1 MTTEPTVLEVRDLA
15 VEIAG
20 RALCE
25 HLTFTVRAG
34 QCWGLLGP
42 NGSGKT
48 TLLHTLAGLRAPASG
63 SIGTRGTPLARLSR
77 RERARHIGIM
87 LQNED
92 YVFPVTTLERVLAGR
107 HPHLAPFAWETRQD
121 VEMARAALAQV
132 DLAEFADRPVSTLS
146 GGERRRLQIAAL
158 LCQAPQLALLD
169 EPENDLDLRY
179 QTRLLGQLAGHFTGP
194 GRAALIVS
202 HDVNLARRLCSHLV
216 LLRDGTAETGP
227 VTELGAAERLS
238 ALFGCAIVEAE
249 SPAGPLLV
257 AR

>member
-1 MTTEPTVLEVRDLA
+1 MTAETLLEVRDLTA
-15 VEIAG
+15 EVAG
-20 RALCE
+20 RPVCR
-25 HLTFTVRAG
+25 HLTFTVEAG

-63 SIGTRGTPLARLSR
+63 SILARGTSLARLSR
-77 RERARHIGIM
+77 RERAQHIGIM

-92 YVFPVTTLERVLAGR
+92 YVFPVKALERVLAGR
-107 HPHLAPFAWETRQD
+107 HPHLAPFAWETRRD
-121 VEMARAALAQV
+121 IEMAHAALAQA
-132 DLAEFADRPVSTLS
+132 DLTGFADRPVPTLS

-158 LCQAPQLALLD
+158 LCQAPRLALLD

-179 QTRLLGQLAGHFTGP
+179 QSRLLRQLVGHFTAP
-194 GRAALIVS
+194 RRAVLMIS
-202 HDVNLARRLCSHLV
+202 HDVNLARRLCSHLI
-216 LLRDGTAETGP
+216 LLNDGAVETGP
-227 VTELGAAERLS
+227 VTDLGSAERLS
-238 ALFGCAIVEAE
+238 ALYGCPIVETD